1 MTRELSRVAVPHN
14 WSAIHDEVRSAGGVI
29 VEGLLDASVV
39 DELNGDIDRYLVEHS
54 DAGHAE
60 TGSELYDRFLG
71 ARTIRLHGLL
81 DKIPSTEALLA
92 HPELVAW
99 AEQSM
104 SDLAA
109 SVLLSAGEM
118 IEIRSG
124 EPAQLPHRDSDSWPA
139 MPIGE
144 TPVVVNAIV
153 ALDETTLDNGATYV
167 APGSW
172 AWPPERRAEPDEFA
186 RAVMSPGDALLFRG
200 DVIHGG
206 GENTSDGRRR
216 VISVSYCAGWLRPV
230 ENSFLT
236 VPTATAAAASSAMQ
250 GLLGYR
256 AHDGIEHGGGM
267 VGLYENGDPGAYLAT
282 QRER

>member
-1 MTRELSRVAVPHN
+1 MTLPELDHATAPHD
-14 WSAIHDEVRSAGGVI
+14 WAAIHDEVRSAGGVI
-29 VEGLLDASVV
+29 VEGLLDVSFV
-39 DELNGDIDRYLVEHS
+39 EQLNADVDRYLAAHA
-54 DAGHAE
+54 DAGRAE

-81 DKIPSTEALLA
+81 DKIPSTEGLLA

-104 SDLAA
+104 SALAA

-139 MPIGE
+139 MPIGD

-153 ALDETTLDNGATYV
+153 ALDEVTLDNGATYV

-172 AWPPERRAEPDEFA
+172 AWPPERRAEASEFA

-206 GENTSDGRRR
+206 GENDSDGRRR
-216 VISVSYCAGWLRPV
+216 VISVSYCAAWLRPV

-236 VPTATAAAASSAMQ
+236 VPAATAAAASSPMQ
-250 GLLGYR
+250 ALLGYR
-256 AHDGIEHGGGM
+256 AHDGIAHGGGM
-267 VGLYENGDPGAYLAT
+267 VGLYENGDPGAYLS
-282 QRER
+282 Q